1 MIGMIEILEDPIA
14 QLILWATLLVVFTAV
29 AVYLIGKFRGQA
41 LQDEQQERPANELL
55 EKFRELHGRGGLSDA
70 EFRTIKTKLAGRV
83 EEELKGNGET
93 G

>member
-1 MIGMIEILEDPIA
+1 MIEFFQDPVA
-14 QLILWATLLVVFTAV
+14 QLILWAMLLAMFAAV
-29 AVYLIGKFRGQA
+29 ALYLVGKLRGEA

-55 EKFRELHGRGGLSDA
+55 AKFRELHGRGGLSDA

-83 EEELKGNGET
+83 QEELKDNGET